1 MFYVSRTHQNLC
13 QTPKL
18 TWKTHLLPIEP
29 IKRGKKANEPFKL
42 LRNWNALNK
51 SIGNEEE
58 PIESSKR
65 EYELNKT
72 WTKAKA
78 PNEIARKES
87 KTCLGVQIG
96 TEMEGEDGEER
107 RLMWL

>member
-1 MFYVSRTHQNLC
+1 MFYVSRTQQNLR

-18 TWKTHLLPIEP
+18 TWKTHFLPIEP

-42 LRNWNALNK
+42 LRNWNAPNK

-58 PIESSKR
+58 SIESSKR
-65 EYELNKT
+65 EDEPNKT

-78 PNEIARKES
+78 PNEIARKEP
-87 KTCLGVQIG
+87 KTCLGVHMI
-96 TEMEGEDGEER
+96 TEMEGIDG
-107 RLMWL
+107 